1 VRACCETS
9 RPGSKASDLKLRS
22 TSRRIVVT
30 GGAGFIGR
38 AVLDRLAARGDAVVA
53 LVRNPAR
60 ASHLQRGGVTLL
72 ASNLQDQASLAT
84 AMAGADAVIHGAGS
98 YRIGIKLAERPAM
111 WEANVGA
118 TERVLDA
125 AIAAGVGR
133 IVYVSTNNVFG
144 NTRGR
149 MPDETYRR
157 HLREGFLSWYD
168 ETKFRAH
175 AEAERRITAG
185 APIVIAQPGQTYG
198 PHDHSL
204 ASGQLERAHH
214 GTLRYIG
221 FADAGLA
228 WTHVHDLAD
237 GIVSAL
243 DRGRIGESYSL
254 AGECF
259 RMDEAIAI
267 AARVGGKRPPRL
279 RVPTRLLRMIA
290 PLNDRLGG
298 LPELPPNMRET
309 ISASAG
315 VTYWATHDKATRE
328 LGFNPRGLEQG
339 VADTWGRA

>member
-1 VRACCETS
+1 M
-9 RPGSKASDLKLRS
+9 
-22 TSRRIVVT
+22 RIVVT

-38 AVLDRLAARGDAVVA
+38 AVVERLAERGDSVVA
-53 LVRNPAR
+53 LIRNPAR
-60 ASHLQRGGVTLL
+60 ASHLERDGVTPV
-72 ASNLQDQASLAT
+72 ASNLEDQAALAT

-98 YRIGIKLAERPAM
+98 YKIGIPLSERPAM

-125 AIAAGVGR
+125 AIGADVPR
-133 IVYVSTNNVFG
+133 VFYVSTNNVFG
-144 NTRGR
+144 NTRGAI
-149 MPDETYRR
+149 PDETYRR
-157 HLREGFLSWYD
+157 DLSEGFLSWYD

-175 AEAERRITAG
+175 AEAVRRIAAG
-185 APIVIAQPGQTYG
+185 APILIVQPGQTYG

-267 AARVGGKRPPRL
+267 AARVGGRRL
-279 RVPTRLLRMIA
+279 PSLRIPTRLLRMIA

-298 LPELPPNMRET
+298 LPGLPPNMRET

-315 VTYWATHDKATRE
+315 VTYWAKHDKATRE